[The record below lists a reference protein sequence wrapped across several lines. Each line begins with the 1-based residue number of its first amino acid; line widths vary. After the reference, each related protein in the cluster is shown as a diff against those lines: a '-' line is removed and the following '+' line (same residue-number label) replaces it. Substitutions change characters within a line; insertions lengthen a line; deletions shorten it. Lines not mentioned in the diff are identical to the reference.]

1 MAPKGGLLI
10 GPDEWEFL
18 MPRLG
23 RFVTFGEGVGDNRG
37 PLAIARE
44 GRGVGTD
51 TDITKGG
58 GEGGE
63 GWI

>member
-1 MAPKGGLLI
+1 MAPKGGLLV

-23 RFVTFGEGVGDNRG
+23 RFVTFGEGVGDNQG
-37 PLAIARE
+37 LLAIARE